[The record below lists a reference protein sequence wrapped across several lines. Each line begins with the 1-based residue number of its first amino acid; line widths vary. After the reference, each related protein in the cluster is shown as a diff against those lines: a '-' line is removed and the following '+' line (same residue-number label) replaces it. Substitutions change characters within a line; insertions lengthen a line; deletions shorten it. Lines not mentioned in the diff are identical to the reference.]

1 MTMSSRCAG
10 HQVSPCHLMSMSHSS
25 DETQGC
31 EYEVMAVQIHICLLK
46 TQLSI
51 MSFSCS
57 VFVCLLLLLFQ
68 LPISFSI
75 ERTS

>member
-31 EYEVMAVQIHICLLK
+31 EYEVMAVQTNTYLSVKNTVVNNVLFLLCIC
-46 TQLSI
+46 
-51 MSFSCS
+51 
-57 VFVCLLLLLFQ
+57 VFIIII
-68 LPISFSI
+68 IS
-75 ERTS
+75 TSH